1 MKFRKKLEKYFQIRL
16 FHTESTTTTKN
27 SNLLRQKLV
36 DVIYKVGEVLEVL
49 HFKKKI
55 VHYNGR
61 DFIFSPAKL
70 ASLSADKLLS
80 FRQTDLL
87 VPVYFYPKT
96 FFFFLSLDVKK
107 KTGCG
112 WRHKKRKVFLV
123 RKSFRATVLLG
134 SFNLIFKSFLRRESC
149 SKRSFLSLT
158 SRQVVTFD

>member
-107 KTGCG
+107 KN
-112 WRHKKRKVFLV
+112 WMWLEAQEKKSIPCPEKFQSDGFTRKL
-123 RKSFRATVLLG
+123 
-134 SFNLIFKSFLRRESC
+134 
-149 SKRSFLSLT
+149 
-158 SRQVVTFD
+158 